1 MTKQKNRPPRRWA
14 ALLAA
19 AVLLGAAV
27 TAAVLVPGR
36 RPLARIGN
44 SPVGEEE
51 FLLVLR
57 ENLVQYET
65 ALRQNGTLPEGQT
78 LHDFVQADAGA
89 DAVLELQWQ
98 QLALQRA
105 KCSLAVEYG
114 VAGEYSFAELKHRM
128 NEENSSRI
136 ARLESGEPVYGLRQF
151 DLAQFYGHWM
161 ATLET
166 DTVAAMQEAGE
177 APGEQEIQ
185 RYYQSMTSPFGIE
198 GEVMHYTVYDLTGL
212 SAEAQQAAWQ
222 QAADQPADAAGPLS
236 AEGKEILPERREL
249 DDRALRGF
257 VYSTSI
263 GEELLALETGQ
274 TAPLLEADGRV
285 LAVRFDNFE
294 HAATLTAAARS
305 TLQSQLLHIRYAQLA
320 KEKAGEAPIQ
330 PRPAARSVLRGAV

>member
-1 MTKQKNRPPRRWA
+1 MTARKHKKSRRWVA
-14 ALLAA
+14 VLTV

-27 TAAVLVPGR
+27 TASVLVLR
-36 RPLARIGN
+36 ERPLARIGD

-57 ENLVQYET
+57 ENLVQYENT
-65 ALRQNGTLPEGQT
+65 LRQNGTLPEEQT
-78 LHDFVQADAGA
+78 LHDFVQTDEGA

-114 VAGEYSFAELKHRM
+114 VAEEYSFEGLKQHM
-128 NEENSSRI
+128 DEENASRT
-136 ARLESGEPVYGLRQF
+136 AKLESGEPVYGLQQF
-151 DLAQFYGHWM
+151 DLQQFYGHWM
-161 ATLET
+161 TTLEN
-166 DTVAAMQEAGE
+166 DTVAAMQKAGDV
-177 APGEQEIQ
+177 PTEQEIQ
-185 RYYQSMTSPFGIE
+185 DYYQSMTSPFGIE
-198 GEVMHYTVYDLTGL
+198 GEVMHYTVYDLTDL
-212 SAEAQQAAWQ
+212 SEEAQQTAWQ
-222 QAADQPADAAGPLS
+222 QVADQPADAAEPVS

-249 DDRALRGF
+249 DDRELREF

-263 GEELLALETGQ
+263 GEELLSLEAGQ

-294 HAATLTAAARS
+294 HAATLTDAARS

-320 KEKAGEAPIQ
+320 QEKADETPIQ
-330 PRPAARSVLRGAV
+330 SRTAARSVLRGAM

>member
-1 MTKQKNRPPRRWA
+1 MAAHTKKQARRWA
-14 ALLAA
+14 AVAAA

-27 TAAVLVPGR
+27 TAAVLVLR
-36 RPLARIGN
+36 ARPLARIAD

-78 LHDFVQADAGA
+78 LHDFVQTDAGA

-114 VAGEYSFAELKHRM
+114 VADEYSFEDLKQRM
-128 NEENSSRI
+128 DEENASRT
-136 ARLESGEPVYGLRQF
+136 AKLKSGEPVYGLQQF
-151 DLAQFYGHWM
+151 DLQQFYGHWM
-161 ATLET
+161 TTLEN
-166 DTVAAMQEAGE
+166 DTVAAMQQAGE
-177 APGEQEIQ
+177 VPSEQEIQ
-185 RYYQSMTSPFGIE
+185 DYYQSMTSPFGIE
-198 GEVMHYTVYDLTGL
+198 GEVMHYTVYDLTDL
-212 SAEAQQAAWQ
+212 SAEAQQTAWQ
-222 QAADQPADAAGPLS
+222 QAADQPANSAEPLL
-236 AEGKEILPERREL
+236 AEGKEILPESRAL
-249 DDRALRGF
+249 DDRALREF
-257 VYSTSI
+257 VYSTSV
-263 GEELLALETGQ
+263 GEQLLALEAGQ

-294 HAATLTAAARS
+294 HAATLTDAARS

-320 KEKAGEAPIQ
+320 KEKADETPIQ
-330 PRPAARSVLRGAV
+330 SRTAARNVLRGAV